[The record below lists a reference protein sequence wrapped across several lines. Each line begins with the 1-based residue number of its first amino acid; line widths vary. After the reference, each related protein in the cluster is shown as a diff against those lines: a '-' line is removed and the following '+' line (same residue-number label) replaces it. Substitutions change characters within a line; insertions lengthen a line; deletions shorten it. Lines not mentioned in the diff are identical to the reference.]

1 MAVIA
6 MKVRGGWLG
15 WFWLMVACALAHDTG
30 RPLKPIPI
38 PPQGVAEA
46 VIAKEAD
53 LPGGPKA
60 EGKPGDVV
68 LRNHQVTFVVAGAR
82 RTSGYSRFGGRLLD
96 AILNESGHDADLLG
110 ELFLGAF
117 DARGLM
123 NARTLRAE
131 KVRILSA
138 GGEGKPAV
146 VQVEAI
152 DERFPIVDQAL
163 RIPSNP
169 IGLKVLL
176 TYTLYPDTPTLLIEC
191 KLTNTSEKLQN
202 YTLTLGWIQGE
213 GMRMYLPP
221 FGSAAAALRKAA
233 GPPLMGLLSTVRAP
247 FPFIANVGSR
257 LSYGIYPIEGDFTQ
271 IQKAEEIYLVT
282 LLNNVPVPAGGE
294 VMARWAFT
302 LSDGELETI
311 RREKRR
317 LQNAQENL
325 HTLRGRIV
333 DNTGKPVPDAR
344 VYLFQQVGN
353 EEERFTTLALTDSR
367 GEFVA
372 RLSEGAWRGMVFADH
387 HSPQGFSARLPNE
400 QAVHVQLDAPAQLAI
415 RVLDDQRKPMPCAV
429 VFERLGGKMPN
440 AERALYGEE
449 GDFGRFERVHF
460 SLTGNETLQVE
471 PGRYRITLTRGF
483 EYEIAQREFELQPG
497 KLQRFE
503 AVLQHTA
510 PMPGYLSGDF
520 HVHAIPSPDSN
531 DYLADKVKA
540 YLSAGVQI
548 LTATD
553 HDVNTDYMPVIRQ
566 LGVQNLITS
575 IVGTEITP
583 IWALG
588 HFNAYPQRYDPSLPN
603 NGAVV
608 WYDLNAAQI
617 FESARKN
624 YEGDVIVQVNHPRSV
639 GAGYF
644 AYVGLDPQTGT
655 IQRPNEFAENFDAI
669 EVFNG
674 TDVDTTQRVLQDW
687 FYFLNRGK
695 RYLAM
700 GNTDSHH
707 AYRLEPGFPRTYIYF
722 GHRDPR
728 RVTPRNLTEALRRGD
743 VVVCGGAVLTFT
755 AIDPA
760 NPRRTYRMGEAVP
773 LHSERIRL
781 NVEVRAPSWVR
792 VNTLQVIVNGKVV
805 QEVPLNQPENTPLN
819 FKRTLEIALPA
830 TNGQPQSWLIL
841 LVKGDRF
848 TALYPGVPPLSFTNP
863 LYFQR

>member
-1 MAVIA
+1 
-6 MKVRGGWLG
+6 MKARAGWLG
-15 WFWLMVACALAHDTG
+15 WLWLIAVCALAHDTG

-60 EGKPGDVV
+60 EGKPGDMV

-82 RTSGYSRFGGRLLD
+82 PTSGYSRYGGRLLD
-96 AILNESGHDADLLG
+96 AILNEGGHDADLLG
-110 ELFLGAF
+110 EMFLGAF

-131 KVRILSA
+131 KVTIVSA
-138 GGEGKPAV
+138 GGEDKPAV
-146 VQVEAI
+146 VQVEAV

-163 RIPSNP
+163 RVPSNP
-169 IGLKVLL
+169 IGLKVIL
-176 TYTLYPDTPTLLIEC
+176 TYTLPPDTPTLLIEG
-191 KLTNTSEKLQN
+191 KLINTTGKPQN
-202 YTLTLGWIQGE
+202 YTLVLGWIQGE

-233 GPPLMGLLSTVRAP
+233 GPPLMGLLSTIRAS
-247 FPFIANVGSR
+247 FPFVANAGSR
-257 LSYGIYPIEGDFTQ
+257 LAYGVYPLEGDFGQ
-271 IQKAEEIYLVT
+271 IQKAEEIYLIT
-282 LLNNVPVPAGGE
+282 LLNNAPVPPAGE
-294 VMARWAFT
+294 VTVRWALT
-302 LSDGELETI
+302 VSDGELETI

-317 LQNAQENL
+317 LQSVQEEL
-325 HTLRGRIV
+325 HTLRGRV
-333 DNTGKPVPDAR
+333 VNNNGKPVPDAR
-344 VYLFQQVGN
+344 VYLFERAGN
-353 EEERFTTLALTDSR
+353 EDRFTTLALTDSR
-367 GEFVA
+367 GEFTA
-372 RLSEGAWRGMVFADH
+372 RLPEGEWRGMVFADH
-387 HSPQGFSARLPNE
+387 HSPQEFTVRLPSE
-400 QAVHVQLDAPAQLAI
+400 QPVQVQLAAPALLAI
-415 RVLDDQRKPMPCAV
+415 RVLDERRRPSPCAV
-429 VFERLGGKMPN
+429 VFDRLGGKLPN
-440 AERALYGEE
+440 AERVLYGEE

-460 SLTGNETLQVE
+460 SLKGDEILQVE
-471 PGRYRITLTRGF
+471 PGRYRVTLTRGF
-483 EYEIAQREFELQPG
+483 EYEIAQREITLQSDT
-497 KLQRFE
+497 QERFE
-503 AVLQHTA
+503 AVLQQTA

-540 YLSAGVQI
+540 YLAAGVQI

-566 LGVQNLITS
+566 LGVQHLITS

-617 FESARKN
+617 FEAARKN
-624 YEGDVIVQVNHPRSV
+624 YDGDVIVQVNHPRS
-639 GAGYF
+639 GGMGYF
-644 AYVGLDPQTGT
+644 AYVGLDPQTGE
-655 IQRPNEFAENFDAI
+655 IKRANEFADNFDAI

-674 TDVDTTQRVLQDW
+674 TDVNMAQQVMRDW
-687 FYFLNRGK
+687 FHFLNQGK

-722 GHRDPR
+722 GHREPR

-755 AIDPA
+755 ATDPA
-760 NPRRTYRMGEAVP
+760 NPRRTYRIGETVP
-773 LHSERIRL
+773 LRGNRIRL
-781 NVEVRAPSWVR
+781 NIEVRAPSWVR
-792 VNTLQVIVNGKVV
+792 VNTLQVIVNGEVV
-805 QEVPLNQPENTPLN
+805 QELPLNQPENAPLN
-819 FKRTLEIALPA
+819 FQRTLDITIPV
-830 TNGQPQSWLIL
+830 PQNKETSWLIL
-841 LVKGDRF
+841 LVRGDRF
-848 TALYPGVPPLSFTNP
+848 TALYPGTFPLSFTNP
-863 LYFQR
+863 LYIRRSAETR

>member
-1 MAVIA
+1 
-6 MKVRGGWLG
+6 MKARAGWLCRL
-15 WFWLMVACALAHDTG
+15 WLIAACALAHDTG
-30 RPLKPIPI
+30 RPLKTIPI

-46 VIAKEAD
+46 VIAKDSD

-82 RTSGYSRFGGRLLD
+82 PASGYSRYGGRLLD
-96 AILNESGHDADLLG
+96 AILNEGGHDADLLG

-131 KVRILSA
+131 KVAILSA

-146 VQVEAI
+146 VQVEAV
-152 DERFPIVDQAL
+152 DDRFPIVDQAL
-163 RIPSNP
+163 RVPSNP
-169 IGLKVLL
+169 IGLKAIL
-176 TYTLYPDTPTLLIEC
+176 TYTLHPDTPTLLIEC
-191 KLTNTSEKLQN
+191 KLMNIAGKPQN
-202 YTLTLGWIQGE
+202 YTLVLGWIQGE

-221 FGSAAAALRKAA
+221 FGSAAAALRKAS
-233 GPPLMGLLSTVRAP
+233 GPPLMGLLSTISAS
-247 FPFIANVGSR
+247 FPFVANAGSR
-257 LSYGIYPIEGDFTQ
+257 LAYGVYPLEGNFGQ
-271 IQKAEEIYLVT
+271 IQKAEEIYLIT
-282 LLNNVPVPAGGE
+282 LLNNAPVPPEGE
-294 VMARWAFT
+294 VAVRWAFT
-302 LSDGELETI
+302 VSDGELETV

-317 LQNAQENL
+317 LQNTQADLQA
-325 HTLRGRIV
+325 LRGRVV
-333 DNTGKPVPDAR
+333 DNRDKSVADAR
-344 VYLFQQVGN
+344 IYLFRRTGN
-353 EEERFTTLALTDSR
+353 EEEFTTLTLTDSR

-372 RLSEGAWRGMVFADH
+372 RLPEGEWRGMVFADH
-387 HSPQGFSARLPNE
+387 HSPQEFTVHLPRE
-400 QAVHVQLDAPAQLAI
+400 QPVQVHLAAPARLAI
-415 RVLDDQRKPMPCAV
+415 RVWDERRRPMPCAV
-429 VFERLGGKMPN
+429 VFERLGGKLPN
-440 AERALYGEE
+440 TERVLYGEE

-471 PGRYRITLTRGF
+471 PGRYRVTLTRGF
-483 EYEIAQREFELQPG
+483 EYEIAQQEFDLQSG
-497 KLQRFE
+497 RQERFE
-503 AVLQHTA
+503 AVLQQTA

-540 YLSAGVQI
+540 YLTAGVQI

-588 HFNAYPQRYDPSLPN
+588 HFNAYPQRYDPNLPN

-617 FESARKN
+617 FEAARKN
-624 YEGDVIVQVNHPRSV
+624 YDGDVIVQVNHPRSA
-639 GAGYF
+639 GMGYF
-644 AYVGLDPQTGT
+644 AYVGLNPETGAL
-655 IQRPNEFAENFDAI
+655 QRPNEFADNFDAI
-669 EVFNG
+669 EVLNG
-674 TDVDTTQRVLQDW
+674 TDVATAQQVLKDW
-687 FYFLNRGK
+687 FYFLNQGK

-722 GHRDPR
+722 GHREPR
-728 RVTPRNLTEALRRGD
+728 RVTPHNLTEALRRGD

-755 AIDPA
+755 GVDPA
-760 NPRRTYRMGEAVP
+760 NARRTYRIGETIP
-773 LHSERIRL
+773 LQSGRLRL

-792 VNTLQVIVNGKVV
+792 VNTLQVIVNGEVV
-805 QEVPLNQPENTPLN
+805 QELPLGQPERAPLD
-819 FKRTLEIALPA
+819 FKRTIEVAVSV
-830 TNGQPQSWLIL
+830 PQGRAHGWLIL

-848 TALYPGVPPLSFTNP
+848 TALYPNTYPLSFTNP
-863 LYFQR
+863 VFFRR